1 MKLLKKV
8 AALAAMAAVC
18 ITMAVPVSAKA
29 AASCPP
35 HLYTEQNHRV
45 DIVDTSTHIISY
57 VVENEDGEEEVY
69 RAVCII
75 EWEEYIYDM
84 VCLNCGSISYR
95 HSSVAQPA
103 HRNNKCSE
111 YGIG

>member
-1 MKLLKKV
+1 
-8 AALAAMAAVC
+8 MAAVC
-18 ITMAVPVSAKA
+18 VTMSVPVSAKA

-35 HLYTEQNHRV
+35 HFYTEKNHRV
-45 DIVDTSTHIISY
+45 TVVDKTTHIISY

-69 RAVCII
+69 KAVCTI

-84 VCLNCGSISYR
+84 VCSTCRSISYR
-95 HSSVAQPA
+95 HTAAIQPA

-111 YGIG
+111 YGVG